1 MTSFS
6 DARANDNIPTAL
18 TNFARMA
25 MMFAM
30 GILLI
35 VVMNG
40 CAFDDDVNRG
50 RADFSS
56 TYEDKK
62 KALEA
67 DKDARKDRLY
77 EISENPNS
85 TKKEKEMADLEI
97 QILFDRIALHEQIFF
112 GSTATKKRIAQR
124 LGHAEARMAQLKSS
138 GARTLIRANVV
149 KSQNTATNT
158 AVLQAPGST
167 LNRCEDPDDADC
179 D

>member
-85 TKKEKEMADLEI
+85 TKKRD
-97 QILFDRIALHEQIFF
+97 
-112 GSTATKKRIAQR
+112 G
-124 LGHAEARMAQLKSS
+124 
-138 GARTLIRANVV
+138 
-149 KSQNTATNT
+149 
-158 AVLQAPGST
+158 
-167 LNRCEDPDDADC
+167 
-179 D
+179 